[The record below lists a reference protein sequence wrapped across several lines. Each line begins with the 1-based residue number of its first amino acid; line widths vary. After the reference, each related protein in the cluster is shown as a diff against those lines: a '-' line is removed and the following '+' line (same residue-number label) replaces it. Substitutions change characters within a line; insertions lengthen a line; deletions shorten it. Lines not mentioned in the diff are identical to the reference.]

1 MYRLTKLYYPPWV
14 VLRKMIKET
23 SQHQIAW
30 VSVPALL
37 LTVWVYLASL
47 LISLKLKFP
56 ICTMATVNHFHYKV
70 VRLKLLIRICLE
82 LVTA

>member
-1 MYRLTKLYYPPWV
+1 
-14 VLRKMIKET
+14 MIKET
-23 SQHQIAW
+23 SQHQTGW

-37 LTVWVYLASL
+37 LTVWVYLATL

-56 ICTMATVNHFHYKV
+56 FCKMATVNHFHYKV